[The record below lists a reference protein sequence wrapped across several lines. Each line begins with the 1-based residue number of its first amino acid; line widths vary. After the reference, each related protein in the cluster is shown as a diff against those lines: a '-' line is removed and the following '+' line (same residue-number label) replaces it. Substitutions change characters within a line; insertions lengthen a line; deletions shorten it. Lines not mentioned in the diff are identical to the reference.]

1 MGIGEKL
8 RKRRESLMLSRK
20 QLAEKIHVTPSAI
33 ANYENGISY
42 PKPDILISLIQILEV
57 DANYLYQDYLTH
69 SKSRTFYGQEL
80 TPDEVESVLKYRDL
94 TEDSKRL
101 VQMIIAEEYERNRCE
116 EWVEFPCV
124 QPGVRKLRC
133 GFLLSNSEQTIRL
146 KKKHVLEN
154 MEFCF
159 QIQVNSYEPVYKKH
173 DILALKR
180 KPAGHNEIGF
190 LCLNGIYYIRT
201 LCCNEEG
208 KKLRALNVVE
218 PDIMIQDTDD
228 FTCLGTVL
236 GQVYGTYEM
245 NNPAI

>member
-42 PKPDILISLIQILEV
+42 PKPHILISLIQILEV

-69 SKSRTFYGQEL
+69 SKIRTFYGQEL

-94 TEDSKRL
+94 TENSKRL

-124 QPGVRKLRC
+124 QPGSVN
-133 GFLLSNSEQTIRL
+133 FI
-146 KKKHVLEN
+146 VV
-154 MEFCF
+154 FC
-159 QIQVNSYEPVYKKH
+159 
-173 DILALKR
+173 
-180 KPAGHNEIGF
+180 
-190 LCLNGIYYIRT
+190 
-201 LCCNEEG
+201 
-208 KKLRALNVVE
+208 
-218 PDIMIQDTDD
+218 
-228 FTCLGTVL
+228 
-236 GQVYGTYEM
+236 
-245 NNPAI
+245 